1 VVLLDEIEKAHPDV
15 HEIFFQV
22 FDKGWMDDAE
32 GRYIDFRNTII
43 LLTTNAG
50 SAEIHHYCDGVAI
63 EELPNPASIAK
74 AIREPLRKIFP
85 AALLGRLDV
94 IPYYPL
100 GEELLKHIIELKLS
114 KIEKRIEETY
124 HIPFTYDDEV
134 IDLISAR
141 CTEVESGARVV
152 DGIISN
158 NLLPRIGQKFLE
170 NAVSGKQ
177 YDGVHIAVKDE
188 EFQYGFIVSQDE

>member
-1 VVLLDEIEKAHPDV
+1 
-15 HEIFFQV
+15 
-22 FDKGWMDDAE
+22 
-32 GRYIDFRNTII
+32 
-43 LLTTNAG
+43 
-50 SAEIHHYCDGVAI
+50 
-63 EELPNPASIAK
+63 
-74 AIREPLRKIFP
+74 
-85 AALLGRLDV
+85 V

-100 GEELLKHIIELKLS
+100 SPELLKHIIKLKLN

-134 IDLISAR
+134 VDLIGAR

-170 NAVSGKQ
+170 SAVSGKQ
-177 YDGVHIAVKDE
+177 YDGIHIAVKDE
-188 EFQYGFIVSQDE
+188 EFQYGFIVPLENE